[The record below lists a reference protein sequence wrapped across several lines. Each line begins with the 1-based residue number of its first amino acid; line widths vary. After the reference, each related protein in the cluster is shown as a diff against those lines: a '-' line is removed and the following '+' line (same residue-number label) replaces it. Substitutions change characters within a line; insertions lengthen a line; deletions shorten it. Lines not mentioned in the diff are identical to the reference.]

1 MDVMRTF
8 VGIHHFK
15 VRHVTHNR
23 VVIRDAVAAEHVPS
37 TAGNIQRLTA
47 GIPLDEADEIG

>member
-1 MDVMRTF
+1 MRALIG
-8 VGIHHFK
+8 VDHFQ
-15 VRHVTHNR
+15 VRHVAHNR

-47 GIPLDEADEIG
+47 GIPLDEADEVG